1 MNKLD
6 LIFTQL
12 NREDCKSYL
21 YGMEGV
27 FEACIVDPII
37 ENVDDYLKILESH
50 KLELT
55 HVIDTHTHAD
65 HISGCSLLREKTGC
79 EYVMSEAST
88 VKTATIKV
96 SDGQELMIAGT
107 PTRFILTP
115 GHTLDSMCIMLPGP
129 LLTGDTLFLDEGG
142 AGRTDLP
149 GGNPESHFESLQK
162 IRNLEKSMVICP
174 GHDYRK
180 NLPGHLK
187 DQLNTNPFFKYE
199 TKEDYLKFV
208 GDLKLGPADWMV
220 EVLKANIEG
229 TTDPKAAFIPS
240 GEAPACEV
248 MGTVTESTANE
259 TINYISAEEL
269 KAHLD
274 KNRDDM
280 ILLDI
285 REPAE
290 LYDQLGALDN
300 ILHLPMGQVG
310 TNLDYIDED
319 KEVIVVCRS
328 GHRAVATANQLI
340 KNDFSRVTILRGG
353 MVEWR
358 QKFGMINS

>member
-1 MNKLD
+1 MSKLD

-21 YGMEGV
+21 YSMEGV
-27 FEACIVDPII
+27 GEACIVDPII
-37 ENVDDYLKILESH
+37 QNVDDYLKILENH
-50 KLELT
+50 KLKLT
-55 HVIDTHTHAD
+55 HVIDTHCHAD
-65 HISGCSLLREKTGC
+65 HISGCTLLREKTGC
-79 EYVMSEAST
+79 EYVMSEASK
-88 VKTATIKV
+88 VKTVTIKV

-115 GHTLDSMCIMLPGP
+115 GHTMDSMSIMLPGP

-149 GGNPESHFESLQK
+149 GGNPSSHYESLQK
-162 IRNLEKSMVICP
+162 LRDLEKSMVVCP
-174 GHDYRK
+174 GHDYRR

-199 TKEDYLKFV
+199 TKDDYLEFV
-208 GDLKLGPADWMV
+208 GNLKLGPADWMV

-229 TTDPKAAFIPS
+229 TTDPNAAYIPQD
-240 GEAPACEV
+240 EAPACEV
-248 MGTVTESTANE
+248 MGTAPQTPSDDS
-259 TINYISAEEL
+259 IKYISAEEL

-274 KNRDDM
+274 SDRDDI

-290 LYDQLGALDN
+290 LYEQLGALDN
-300 ILHLPMGQVG
+300 ILHLPMGQVA

-319 KEVIVVCRS
+319 KEVVIVCRS

-340 KNDFSRVTILRGG
+340 KSDFPRVTILKGG

-358 QKFGMINS
+358 QKFAMKNS